1 VTGPGPDQ
9 PDDEFGDGSEGKARR
24 GGAGDADA
32 ALARAAAEHDRFQ
45 FDDAAYLLGA
55 LDAEQREA
63 FERHLVDCPVC
74 RNQVAEFVELP
85 QVLARADDSAWEP
98 EAPPDTLL
106 PRLLRQVAA
115 TRRRRARR
123 VSVLAVAA
131 ACLLALVA
139 TGGTLAWQH
148 AHQPRSLVMQSVG
161 PNAEGVHAT
170 VRLAGSGSTTRVT
183 LVCGYPGHYGSYP
196 ATGAVSYRMVI
207 VNRRGQRVDLG
218 SWTPQ
223 PDEDVQIT
231 RTSPW
236 PRQNIGRIEVS
247 DDEGHTV
254 LLLRL

>member
-1 VTGPGPDQ
+1 VTGPGQ
-9 PDDEFGDGSEGKARR
+9 HDEDAGFGGRSEG
-24 GGAGDADA
+24 DAM
-32 ALARAAAEHDRFQ
+32 LARAAAEHGRFE

-63 FERHLVDCPVC
+63 YERHLRDCPIC
-74 RNQVAEFVELP
+74 RDRVAEFAELP
-85 QVLARADDSAWEP
+85 EVLARADVSAWEP
-98 EAPPDTLL
+98 EPPPDTLL

-115 TRRRRARR
+115 SRRQRARR
-123 VSVLAVAA
+123 VGALAVAA
-131 ACLLALVA
+131 ACLLALLS
-139 TGGTLAWQH
+139 TGGVLAWQH
-148 AHQPRSLVMQSVG
+148 THQPRTLAMQPVG
-161 PNAEGVHAT
+161 PNAAGVHAT

-196 ATGAVSYRMVI
+196 KDDAPSYRMVI
-207 VNRRGQRVDLG
+207 FNRRGDMVDLG

-247 DDEGHTV
+247 DDHGRTV